1 MYPSKFYSHSIVAFI
16 GATFALTSGSAIG
29 QLAGTTTLEEI
40 IVTARKREENIQNVG
55 MSVSAMG
62 KQEIENRFSTDVR
75 DLVSISP
82 NLLIDDTAQGPGG
95 VASIYIRGIGVSEV
109 EKNFDP
115 AVGVVIDGIYIGT
128 MSGGLQRT
136 IDLER
141 MEVLRGP
148 QGTLFGRNT
157 IGGVINMERTKP
169 TMKTGGTILAGYGDY
184 DTSNLEGIFNFR
196 LGEQVGLKL
205 TGAYRNQ
212 DEGYYTSVCDPT
224 VAVTSATPACT
235 TSGQDIGQNEY
246 TNYGANILWTAT
258 DNLDLEFTY
267 DKEETT
273 QDTPTLVNASQ
284 NNNPELNN
292 SWCDQFPTN
301 GALFC
306 APSLTTPTSGDR
318 LNTDIV
324 LLGPA
329 NTFPDGPGWGLAT
342 LDVLSFGLA
351 PPGEPARDA
360 TFDTETLIVEAH
372 WNFADDYRM
381 DFIAGSWETEE
392 TVLTDWDGTSEIRFH
407 TDRPADYEQTTAEL
421 RFSNESDGPF
431 NWTVGAYLW
440 DSEYEIRLVS
450 VLGFFYLPDPGA
462 VDPTQKIADVFGL
475 GLDPVD
481 LPQFTKQTSESWAVF
496 GEADWAI
503 NDKWTLTIGGRYTE
517 DEKTTKQW
525 GQTPCGIEPL
535 FGPFLPPGEVDT
547 PAPYD
552 ELCFGPGGLAANPT
566 ADPAIGGDT
575 NTPVTA
581 AHDWDQFTP
590 KVGVKWN
597 VTDDSMAYFT
607 YSAGYRSGG
616 FNGRVDSVETASTPY
631 DEETVDNFEI
641 GFKSQWL
648 ENRLRWNAAIFYMKY
663 ENKQE
668 EVQQPSST
676 SGTGQ
681 RTFVLNASDA
691 TVSGLEMEL
700 LYLPAE
706 GWQIRANVGFLD
718 AEYDNFSYNAN
729 PGGAPDIVDNS
740 HLDFRRAPDVT
751 GSLSADYQW
760 PVGAGQM
767 WISGTWHYIGAHE
780 VDFANKPELSNDA
793 QNLIDAA
800 INYEYKNALFSI
812 YGHNLADEDGY
823 TIGFDVASIWSYA
836 YTRAP
841 RTWGAQVVFRFGE

>member
-1 MYPSKFYSHSIVAFI
+1 MNPSKFYSYSVVAFF
-16 GATFALTSGSAIG
+16 GATLALSSGSAIG

-62 KQEIENRFSTDVR
+62 KQEIENRFATDVR

-128 MSGGLQRT
+128 MTGGLQRT

-184 DTSNLEGIFNFR
+184 DTSNLEGIFNFA
-196 LGEQVGLKL
+196 LGDQVGVKL
-205 TGAYRNQ
+205 TGAYRDQ
-212 DEGYYTSVCDPT
+212 AEGYYTSTCDPT
-224 VAVTSATPACT
+224 VVASNTTPPCT
-235 TSGQDIGQNEY
+235 TNGQDIGQIEY
-246 TNYGANILWTAT
+246 TNYGVNFLWAAN
-258 DNLDLEFTY
+258 DNLEFEYTY

-273 QDTPTLVNASQ
+273 QDTPSLLNVSQ
-284 NNNPELNN
+284 NNNPTLGNA
-292 SWCDQFPTN
+292 WCDQFPTT
-301 GALFC
+301 GATFC
-306 APSLTTPTSGDR
+306 APSLTTPTSGDQ
-318 LNTDIV
+318 LNTDVV

-329 NTFPDGPGWGLAT
+329 NTYPNGPGPGLAT
-342 LDVLSFGLA
+342 LPTIRPAGTS

-360 TFDTETLIVEAH
+360 TFDTETHIVEAH
-372 WNFADDYRM
+372 WNFADNYRM

-392 TVLTDWDGTSEIRFH
+392 TVLTDWDGTSEVRFH
-407 TDRPADYEQTTAEL
+407 TDRPAEYEQTTAEL
-421 RFSNESDGPF
+421 RFSSESDGPF
-431 NWTVGAYLW
+431 NWTVGGYYW
-440 DSEYEIRLVS
+440 ESEYEIRLVS
-450 VLGFFYLPDPGA
+450 VLGFFFLPG
-462 VDPTQKIADVFGL
+462 VVEPTFRIEDL

-481 LPQFTKQTSESWAVF
+481 LPQWTKQETESWAVF

-517 DEKTTKQW
+517 DEKTTNQS

-535 FGPFLPPGEVDT
+535 FGPFNGTTT

-552 ELCFGPGGLAANPT
+552 TLCFGPDGDYTTP
-566 ADPAIGGDT
+566 GGDP
-575 NTPVTA
+575 NTAVIA
-581 AHDWDQFTP
+581 SHDWDEFTP
-590 KVGVKWN
+590 RVGIKWAM
-597 VTDDSMAYFT
+597 TDDSMAYFT
-607 YSAGYRSGG
+607 YSVGYRAGG
-616 FNGRVDSVETASTPY
+616 FNGRVDSIETASTPY

-641 GFKSQWL
+641 GYKSQWL
-648 ENRLRWNAAIFYMKY
+648 ENRLRWNTAIFYMKY
-663 ENKQE
+663 DNKQE

-718 AEYDNFSYNAN
+718 AEYDNFSYDSN
-729 PGGAPDIVDNS
+729 PSGPPDIVDNS
-740 HLDFRRAPDVT
+740 HLDFRRAPDFT
-751 GSLSADYQW
+751 GTLSADYQW
-760 PVGAGQM
+760 PVGQGQM

-836 YTRAP
+836 YTRPP